1 MALGRAHPHLALV
14 LELFAEDIA
23 ERAEKSRRR
32 IQEYRLKT

>member
-23 ERAEKSRRR
+23 ERAEKSRRGGSR
-32 IQEYRLKT
+32 NIG